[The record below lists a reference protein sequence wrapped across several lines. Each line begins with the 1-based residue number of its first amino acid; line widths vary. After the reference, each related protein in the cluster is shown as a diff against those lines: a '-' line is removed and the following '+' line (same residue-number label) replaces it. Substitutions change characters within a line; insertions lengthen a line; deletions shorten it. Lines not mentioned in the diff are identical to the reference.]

1 MVVALMDWIVCRV
14 WPSVFRC
21 RWRCVRVCVCYGV
34 WPLWGTGSNE
44 YCLNFFTVRSTQ
56 YSGLILGVYVIWYM
70 HTHTRSICILEYGT
84 HTRSICHT
92 CILEYSVSDVGK
104 ICIYVVASVRAS
116 VTEYDHS
123 GVLHYLRIVLNCTNS
138 NYGAS
143 PGLSTESKQ

>member
-1 MVVALMDWIVCRV
+1 M
-14 WPSVFRC
+14 
-21 RWRCVRVCVCYGV
+21 
-34 WPLWGTGSNE
+34 
-44 YCLNFFTVRSTQ
+44 RSTQ
-56 YSGLILGVYVIWYM
+56 YSGLILGVYVIHAYWS
-70 HTHTRSICILEYGT
+70 TQ
-84 HTRSICHT
+84 
-92 CILEYSVSDVGK
+92 YSVSDVGK

>member
-1 MVVALMDWIVCRV
+1 M
-14 WPSVFRC
+14 
-21 RWRCVRVCVCYGV
+21 CVRASVTEYDHSGVLDQMLHCYV
-34 WPLWGTGSNE
+34 DYMYYRSTVYKRTVIYVE

-56 YSGLILGVYVIWYM
+56 YSGLILGVYVRHAYWS
-70 HTHTRSICILEYGT
+70 TQ
-84 HTRSICHT
+84 
-92 CILEYSVSDVGK
+92 YSVSDVGK

-138 NYGAS
+138 NYGAW